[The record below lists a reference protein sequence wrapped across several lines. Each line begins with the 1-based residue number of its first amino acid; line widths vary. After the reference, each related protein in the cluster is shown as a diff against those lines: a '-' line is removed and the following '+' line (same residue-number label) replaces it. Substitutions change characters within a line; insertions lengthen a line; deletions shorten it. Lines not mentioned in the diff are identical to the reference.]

1 MNTVLENTA
10 LDGLEGQK
18 RASSEAAFG
27 RRQIQG
33 GWGLELC
40 RALADDHKRKL
51 LSVSYKK
58 KARYV
63 LVLQYNRKW
72 KKNFIHRSTEML
84 YSRGQDL
91 EFIHHKRRMIGLI
104 GSVWRD
110 GHNVP

>member
-72 KKNFIHRSTEML
+72 KKNVLFPSSSTGRLKCCTAEV
-84 YSRGQDL
+84 R
-91 EFIHHKRRMIGLI
+91 I
-104 GSVWRD
+104 
-110 GHNVP
+110 